1 VPTPD
6 EATLFAQYE
15 EAVAYLDSLLKM
27 RTSTPGSYDRDV
39 HLSRERMLLRR
50 WGDPH
55 LAYPTAHITGTSGK
69 GSTATMLAS
78 ILQAAGHHTGLHT
91 SPYLQAYTEKI
102 RIGDAYLAIPTFAAL
117 VTGLRAH
124 VAALIADGTHGPPT
138 YFEATVAL
146 AFIAFARAGVDV
158 SVIEVGVGGRHDATN
173 VITPRVSV
181 ITNVGYDH
189 VATLGPTLADIAFQ
203 KAGIV
208 KPGVP
213 TVTAVTVPEAYRV
226 VRFECEAYGAPLTI
240 VVVGD
245 APSPAPVAETMRA
258 TIYDLDING
267 AAFSL
272 MHGDWRLDDLH
283 IALLG
288 AHQVTN
294 AATAV
299 AAARALDARGIAVS
313 DDAIRVGLARAFLP
327 GRLEVLRRLP
337 GEPTVIVDGAH
348 NPDKARSLVAALG
361 ALFPGRRVTLLLG
374 MVADKDTGAVLDV
387 LLPAAAQVVTTQV
400 SLSHRPTAVPD
411 TLAETIRARGVSVTA
426 VPDVAE
432 AIATALALAGPDG
445 IVCVTG
451 SLYLV
456 GAVRRRWISDHTVAV
471 RATSLLPLLP

>member
-6 EATLFAQYE
+6 EAMLFAQYA
-15 EAVAYLDSLLKM
+15 EAVVYLESLLKM
-27 RTSTPGSYDRDV
+27 RTSTPGAYDRDV
-39 HLSRERMLLRR
+39 HLSRERMLLRH

-55 LAYPTAHITGTSGK
+55 LAYPSAHITGTSGK

-78 ILQAAGHHTGLHT
+78 ILEAAGHRTGLHT

-102 RIGDAYLAIPTFAAL
+102 RIGDAYLAIATFAAL
-117 VTGLRAH
+117 VTELQAH
-124 VAALIADGTHGPPT
+124 VASLMADGTHGTPT
-138 YFEATVAL
+138 YFEATAAL
-146 AFIAFARAGVDV
+146 AFTAFARAAVDIG
-158 SVIEVGVGGRHDATN
+158 VIEVGVGGRHDATN

-213 TVTAVTVPEAYRV
+213 AVTAVTVPEAYRV
-226 VRFECEAYGAPLTI
+226 VRFECEAYGAPLTT

-245 APSPAPVAETMRA
+245 VASPAPVADTMRA
-258 TIYDLDING
+258 TTHTLGIEG
-267 AAFSL
+267 ATFSL
-272 MHGDWRLDDLH
+272 AHGDWRLDHLRV
-283 IALLG
+283 ALLG

-294 AATAV
+294 AATAA
-299 AAARALDARGIAVS
+299 AAARVLDAEGITVS
-313 DDAIRVGLARAFLP
+313 DDAIRAGLARAFLP
-327 GRLEVLRRLP
+327 GRLEVLRRNP

-361 ALFPGRRVTLLLG
+361 TLFPERRVTFLIG
-374 MVADKDTGAVLDV
+374 MVADKDTRAVLDV

-400 SLSHRPTAVPD
+400 SLSHRATTISD
-411 TLAETIRARGVSVTA
+411 TLAEAIRARGVPVTA
-426 VPDVAE
+426 VPDVDTAVT
-432 AIATALALAGPDG
+432 TALALAGPDG
-445 IVCVTG
+445 IVCATS

-456 GAVRRRWISDHTVAV
+456 GAVRRRWVSDHTVAV
-471 RATSLLPLLP
+471 RATSLPPILP